1 MCADSDGFG
10 ANEQLL
16 LGESKTHKLI
26 VLNNNNDN
34 LWHQELFQDNL
45 QYEHRYT
52 NGGAAAEIVA
62 ILEEAREGREERRR
76 YIGTIFC
83 SFQVL

>member
-34 LWHQELFQDNL
+34 LWDQELFQDNL

-76 YIGTIFC
+76 
-83 SFQVL
+83 